1 MRIVGGRH
9 RGRTLAAPGGRD
21 VRPTSDRT
29 RQALFNIL
37 EHGDFFADE
46 GPTLEGRVVLDAF
59 CGTGALGLEAL
70 SRGAE
75 AALFLDVS
83 RASLDLA
90 RANAATLKET
100 GRCHF
105 IQGDATKAPP
115 LNAQLARQAAGLA
128 FLDPPYGQGL
138 APRALESLVVGG
150 WLALEALCVVE
161 IGGDDP
167 FEAPP
172 GFETLDER
180 RYGDTRV
187 LFLKRG

>member
-1 MRIVGGRH
+1 MRIVGGQH
-9 RGRTLAAPGGRD
+9 RGRVLVPPSGRD

-37 EHGDFFADE
+37 EHGDFFTDDA
-46 GPTLEGRVVLDAF
+46 PTVAGRVVLDAF

-75 AALFLDVS
+75 AALFLDIS
-83 RASLDLA
+83 RPSLDLA

-100 GRCHF
+100 GRCQF
-105 IQGDATKAPP
+105 IQGDAAKPP
-115 LNAQLARQAAGLA
+115 LARQAASLV

-138 APRALESLVVGG
+138 APRALESLSAAG
-150 WLALEALCVVE
+150 WLAPETLCVVE
-161 IGGDDP
+161 VGGNDP
-167 FEAPP
+167 FDAPP
-172 GFETLDER
+172 GFEPLDDR

-187 LFLKRG
+187 LIIKRG

>member
-46 GPTLEGRVVLDAF
+46 GPTVEGRVVLDAF

-75 AALFLDVS
+75 AALFLDIS

-100 GRCHF
+100 GRCQF
-105 IQGDATKAPP
+105 IQGDAAKAPM
-115 LNAQLARQAAGLA
+115 ARQMADLV

-138 APRALESLVVGG
+138 APRTLESLVVGG
-150 WLALEALCVVE
+150 WLAPEALCVVE

-172 GFETLDER
+172 GFEELDNR

-187 LFLKRG
+187 LFLRRA

>member
-9 RGRTLAAPGGRD
+9 RGRALAAPSGRD

-37 EHGDFFADE
+37 EHGDFFTDG
-46 GPTLEGRVVLDAF
+46 GPTVEGRVVLDAF

-100 GRCHF
+100 GRCQF
-105 IQGDATKAPP
+105 IQGDAAKPKPP
-115 LNAQLARQAAGLA
+115 SVNAQAAALV

-138 APRALESLVVGG
+138 APRALEGLSAAG
-150 WLALEALCVVE
+150 WLAPEALCVVE

-172 GFETLDER
+172 GFEDLDDR

>member
-90 RANAATLKET
+90 RTNAATLKET

-105 IQGDATKAPP
+105 IQGDATKAPI
-115 LNAQLARQAAGLA
+115 ARQAAGLA

>member
-46 GPTLEGRVVLDAF
+46 GPTVEGRVVLDAF

-90 RANAATLKET
+90 RANAATLREG
-100 GRCHF
+100 GRCQF
-105 IQGDATKAPP
+105 TLGDATKPP
-115 LNAQLARQAAGLA
+115 PARQAAELV
-128 FLDPPYGQGL
+128 FLDPPYGQEL
-138 APRALESLVVGG
+138 APRALEGLAVGG
-150 WLALEALCVVE
+150 WLAREALCVVE
-161 IGGDDP
+161 IGGDDA
-167 FEAPP
+167 FQAPL
-172 GFETLDER
+172 GFEQRDDR

>member
-9 RGRTLAAPGGRD
+9 RGRVLAAPTGRD

-37 EHGDFFADE
+37 EHGGFFSDD
-46 GPTLEGRVVLDAF
+46 GPTVAGRVVLDAF
-59 CGTGALGLEAL
+59 CGTGALGLEAV

-100 GRCHF
+100 GRCQF
-105 IQGDATKAPP
+105 IQGDATKAPA
-115 LNAQLARQAAGLA
+115 LNTQGARQAASLV

-138 APRALESLVVGG
+138 APRALEALSVAG
-150 WLALEALCVVE
+150 WLAPEALCVVE

-172 GFETLDER
+172 GFEELDDR

-187 LFLKRG
+187 LILKRG

>member
-9 RGRTLAAPGGRD
+9 RGRALAAPTGRD

-37 EHGDFFADE
+37 EHGDFFADD
-46 GPTLEGRVVLDAF
+46 GPTVEGRVVLDAF

-75 AALFLDVS
+75 AALFLDSS

-90 RANAATLKET
+90 RTNATTLKET
-100 GRCHF
+100 PRCQF
-105 IQGDATKAPP
+105 IQGDAAKPP
-115 LNAQLARQAAGLA
+115 VARQAAQLV
-128 FLDPPYGQGL
+128 FLDPPYGQDL
-138 APRALESLVVGG
+138 APRALEALSAAG
-150 WLALEALCVVE
+150 WLAPDALCVVE
-161 IGGDDP
+161 IGGDDT
-167 FEAPP
+167 FAAPP
-172 GFETLDER
+172 GFNEVDDR

-187 LFLKRG
+187 LILHRD